1 MSYGSHVLTGM
12 HTLHINLYVNAP
24 CTLAYTKKKEGRKS
38 PSQVEKSPMTYFVNE
53 K

>member
-1 MSYGSHVLTGM
+1 MSSGSHVLTGM
-12 HTLHINLYVNAP
+12 HTLHINLHINAP
-24 CTLAYTKKKEGRKS
+24 YTLVYTKKEGRKS